1 MIPLLEQALRTAPD
15 TRRIWLKNLTAS
27 QRESLL
33 AQMTARQEE
42 LGIEPPTPPAVAS
55 VPKLNRS
62 RYNSI
67 RSGSFVNGRRV
78 VRVGR
83 HIVLLPSQALY
94 KKTRDTLL
102 YTYYLGVVG
111 GYRANGAKLK
121 KLTLGTDTRAY
132 IARSLFNVKT

>member
-1 MIPLLEQALRTAPD
+1 MIPLLEQALHIAPE
-15 TRRIWLKNLTAS
+15 TRRIWLKSLTSS
-27 QRESLL
+27 QRESLQ
-33 AQMTARQEE
+33 AQMTARQQE
-42 LGIEPPTPPAVAS
+42 LRIEPPTARAVAPG
-55 VPKLNRS
+55 PKLNKS
-62 RYNSI
+62 RYTSI

-121 KLTLGTDTRAY
+121 KLALDADTRAY
-132 IARSLFNVKT
+132 IARSLFNLKT